1 MREWDLAVAGA
12 GAAGL
17 AAAARLAQAGLQV
30 LCIEARDRVGGRI
43 RTVRDPL
50 APLPVELGAEF
61 IHGRPPEIWQ
71 IAQASSLNVYDCAE
85 SSKRIRHGVLQKK
98 RDAWN
103 SIERVMQD
111 MQRAA
116 KRRDESFATF
126 LEKSTYSSDVKNL
139 AANYV
144 EGFNAAR
151 KEIVG
156 IRSLAADAQAS
167 DAIDADRS
175 FRIASG
181 YDSIP
186 LYLLRAAP
194 PEHFELRLSTILQE
208 VNWRAGRVELRC
220 VHALTGEAMTFAAKK
235 AVFTL
240 PLGVLQSDAI
250 RWSPAVKRMPEAA
263 RALAFGQVVR
273 VVLRFRE
280 PFWEQKEEFADAG
293 FLLSDEYLFPTW
305 WTARAVHAPILTG
318 WSAGP
323 HADDLLGKSRDQ
335 VIAAAVASLAK
346 ILGVK
351 LREITDQLAR
361 AYFHDWHADPFAG
374 GAYSY
379 VPANASKAREELAA
393 PIENTLFFA
402 GEATELD
409 GHSATVHGAI
419 RSGFRAVKQIRDGH

>member
-1 MREWDLAVAGA
+1 MPEWDVAVVGA

-17 AAAARLAQAGLQV
+17 AAAAQLAQAGSHV

-71 IAQASSLNVYDCAE
+71 IAHAANLTVYDCTE
-85 SSKRIRHGVLQKK
+85 SSKRIRKGVAQKK
-98 RDAWN
+98 RDAWD
-103 SIERVMQD
+103 SIDRVMQD

-116 KRRDESFATF
+116 KRRDESFAAF
-126 LEKSTYSSDVKNL
+126 LERSSYSSDVRNL

-156 IRSLAADAQAS
+156 IRSLAKDAQAS
-167 DAIDADRS
+167 DAIDGERS

-186 LYLLRAAP
+186 LYFLRAAP
-194 PEHFELRLSTILQE
+194 PDHFELHLSTILQE
-208 VNWRAGRVELRC
+208 VNWRAGRVELHC
-220 VHALTGEAMTFAAKK
+220 VHALTGEAIEFAARR

-240 PLGVLQSDAI
+240 PLGVLQHDAI
-250 RWSPAVKRMPEAA
+250 GWSPAVERIPEAA

-280 PFWEQKEEFADAG
+280 PFWERKEEFANAG
-293 FLLSDEYLFPTW
+293 FLLSDEFLFPTW
-305 WTARAVHAPILTG
+305 WTTGAVHAPILTG

-323 HADDLLGKSRDQ
+323 HADDLLGKSREQ
-335 VIAAAVASLAK
+335 VVAAAVTSLAK
-346 ILGVK
+346 ILGVNK
-351 LREITDQLAR
+351 REITNQLAR

-379 VPANASKAREELAA
+379 VPANAARARETLAA
-393 PIENTLFFA
+393 PVENTLFFA

-419 RSGFRAVKQIRDGH
+419 RSGMRAAKEILDGD